1 MRGAPPL
8 EPRSPSSDRGSLRRP
23 DFGRGEASRI
33 CGRTEGCNGAELS
46 RAAVVRERRP
56 EHVASGIG
64 LRACGAAA
72 DFEVLEKLR
81 RLAFAKD
88 VDEPKQLELWKG
100 EVVAAGA

>member
-1 MRGAPPL
+1 MLEKPRGSYSRKRTLTVTPPSSPFEAVL
-8 EPRSPSSDRGSLRRP
+8 EVLPVPRS
-23 DFGRGEASRI
+23 FGGE
-33 CGRTEGCNGAELS
+33 EQKGA
-46 RAAVVRERRP
+46 AA
-56 EHVASGIG
+56 
-64 LRACGAAA
+64 GAAA

>member
-1 MRGAPPL
+1 MDRDPAFFTAFEAVL
-8 EPRSPSSDRGSLRRP
+8 EVLPVPRS
-23 DFGRGEASRI
+23 FGGE
-33 CGRTEGCNGAELS
+33 EQKGA
-46 RAAVVRERRP
+46 AA
-56 EHVASGIG
+56 
-64 LRACGAAA
+64 GAAA